1 MVKSSIKILSSPL
14 PSLPPLWW
22 HFLPINQDRKA
33 LHMAST
39 INKQAIQSVL
49 LWCNRY
55 QVDPEPEHISS
66 SCYVFKGKDRDAGL
80 EDVKVAI
87 KLMRSKEQFLREMR
101 VNNTYPLY
109 VLYT

>member
-1 MVKSSIKILSSPL
+1 MVT
-14 PSLPPLWW
+14 
-22 HFLPINQDRKA
+22 FLTDNQDRKA

-101 VNNTYPLY
+101 VNNIYPLY
-109 VLYT
+109 NTLNVPTNKQNTHNNPTTLYDSF